1 MLSDAWDGCVSFS
14 ESLGLTYLCLS
25 LEIVTTTAAT
35 VSRRHERDLSNPIHP
50 HTRTLRSCSL
60 GKRLASG
67 DLERRLGRRANE
79 RTRANK
85 IVGDAVGFSVYW

>member
-1 MLSDAWDGCVSFS
+1 MLLDAWDGCVSSS
-14 ESLGLTYLCLS
+14 ESLGLTYLYLS

-60 GKRLASG
+60 GKRLAFG
-67 DLERRLGRRANE
+67 DLERRFGRPANAYERA
-79 RTRANK
+79 RRR
-85 IVGDAVGFSVYW
+85 GRSWLPVYW